1 MRLAQHLFTLD
12 PVTVTRS
19 VWTTNGSRE
28 DHGIRWGLAA
38 RLVDKDKGCTMRN
51 RKARIPLGEEVHP
64 EQWGDTV
71 LLVDFDSGEHGGGL

>member
-1 MRLAQHLFTLD
+1 MRLAQLFTLD

-19 VWTTNGSRE
+19 VWTPNGSRE

-38 RLVDKDKGCTMRN
+38 RLVDKGWPTMRN
-51 RKARIPLGEEVHP
+51 RKARIPLGEQVHP